1 MTETENES
9 SVNKFEFT
17 IRAAAFYRIIG
28 NAQTVVLN
36 EGKNGTFLEQL
47 MKDISQSPS
56 PALDALGVMVLEMN
70 IGGALAV
77 FPVCDVAVL
86 AEMIHYIIGFY
97 RRNPEFADKIAIMC
111 GFGAI
116 LGDGYDCPLV
126 AVPRND
132 RLREIAE
139 LNNEFCRISKATGD
153 SLEVCAEFITMRTTV
168 FHPESQFLSVVVNI

>member
-28 NAQTVVLN
+28 NAQTVMLD

-47 MKDISQSPS
+47 MKDVSQTPS

-70 IGGALAV
+70 VGGALAV

-86 AEMIHYIIGFY
+86 AEMIHYVIMFY
-97 RRNPEFADKIAIMC
+97 KNNPVFANKIAIMC

-116 LGDGYDCPLV
+116 LGDGCDCPLV
-126 AVPRND
+126 AAPRNA

-139 LNNEFCRISKATGD
+139 LNNEFRRISNAMGD
-153 SLEVCAEFITMRTTV
+153 SLEVCTQFITMPTTV
-168 FHPESQFLSVVVNI
+168 FHPESQFLRTVVNI